1 MKIFI
6 FFIFPL
12 RVNIDI
18 LHSNVFDIV
27 NALQC
32 LCHIGNVLGSEIFV
46 PKEFSDYI
54 MYSSLILSSDSDF
67 SYNYMGGFVVSV
79 LYFSFSF
86 S

>member
-1 MKIFI
+1 MSVYYFQY
-6 FFIFPL
+6 
-12 RVNIDI
+12 
-18 LHSNVFDIV
+18 IV

-32 LCHIGNVLGSEIFV
+32 LCHIGNVRGSEIFV

-67 SYNYMGGFVVSV
+67 SCNYMGGFVVSV